1 MTTELAI
8 VSSFNTARNCSNHT
22 MNWTRSQVLRFEG
35 VKHFRAENFPGHNKI
50 WGNYSRMPPPRGHGP
65 ALNPNFLEPRHRCA
79 KQKSTCLE
87 NGTCSRNW
95 EILVLTIKRI
105 LKTAYVSSRWR
116 LRRGSIVYHSGLQ
129 HFWGRGALC
138 NSVFFTRHTKPN
150 DWTTT
155 IGNVA
160 VRWYWSYAMVSTKFY
175 SIVKISRHTW
185 ECLAA
190 HQLA

>member
-105 LKTAYVSSRWR
+105 LKTAYVFKSVKTSTWQYCVSQRFTTF
-116 LRRGSIVYHSGLQ
+116 LGPRRTLQ
-129 HFWGRGALC
+129 LSFLH
-138 NSVFFTRHTKPN
+138 
-150 DWTTT
+150 
-155 IGNVA
+155 
-160 VRWYWSYAMVSTKFY
+160 
-175 SIVKISRHTW
+175 
-185 ECLAA
+185 AA
-190 HQLA
+190 HQT